1 VCQTRLDDTVL
12 YSMTAMSQSKTLRFL
27 FFTRQ
32 DNAFKMGRFN
42 LAEGQN
48 V

>member
-1 VCQTRLDDTVL
+1 
-12 YSMTAMSQSKTLRFL
+12 MTAMSHPRHCGFL

-42 LAEGQN
+42 RAEGQN